1 MSKSSFHLKFTAVA
15 YDDLEQI
22 YSYISKKLLAETA
35 ADNLLGKI
43 ENSIMRLRDFP
54 YSGSLVSD
62 EPLKKRGYRK
72 LIVDNY
78 IAFYLVNEI
87 DKQVVVMRILYGTQN
102 YQNIL

>member
-1 MSKSSFHLKFTAVA
+1 MSGSSFHLKFTAIA

-35 ADNLLGKI
+35 ADNLLEKI
-43 ENSIMRLRDFP
+43 ESSIMRLKKFP

-62 EPLKKRGYRK
+62 EPLRKRGYRK
-72 LIVDNY
+72 LIIDNY
-78 IAFYLVNEI
+78 IVFYLVNEM
-87 DKQVVVMRILYGTQN
+87 DKQAVIMRILYGAQN

>member
-35 ADNLLGKI
+35 TDNLLGKI

-87 DKQVVVMRILYGTQN
+87 DKQVVVMRILYGVQN